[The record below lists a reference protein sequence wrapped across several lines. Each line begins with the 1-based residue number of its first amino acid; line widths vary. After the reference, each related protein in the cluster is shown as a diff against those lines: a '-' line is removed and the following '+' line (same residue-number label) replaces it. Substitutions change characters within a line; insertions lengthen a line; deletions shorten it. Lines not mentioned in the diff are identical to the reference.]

1 MTITCAILSGI
12 IMYCISDLLKYKI
25 SEKEVE
31 LPCLFE
37 QTLLHMAVSLIKGK
51 QIIQVSC
58 DSYQDS
64 AVFCSVTPFSLV
76 FKTFRRNV
84 LLIQSNL
91 TAFHFNNDEEMST
104 LTKMMM
110 MMIVVVFGGCGDAG
124 GDGSGII
131 SGVNSNAISIAPFR
145 PGAV

>member
-1 MTITCAILSGI
+1 
-12 IMYCISDLLKYKI
+12 
-25 SEKEVE
+25 
-31 LPCLFE
+31 
-37 QTLLHMAVSLIKGK
+37 MAVSLIKGK

-104 LTKMMM
+104 LRK
-110 MMIVVVFGGCGDAG
+110 MIVVVVYGGGGDAG
-124 GDGSGII
+124 GDGSGIF
-131 SGVNSNAISIAPFR
+131 SGVNSNAISIAPLR